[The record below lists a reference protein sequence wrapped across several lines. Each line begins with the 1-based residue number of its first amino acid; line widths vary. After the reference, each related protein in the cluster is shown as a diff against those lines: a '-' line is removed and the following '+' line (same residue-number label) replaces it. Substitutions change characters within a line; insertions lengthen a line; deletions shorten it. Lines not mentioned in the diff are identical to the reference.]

1 MLNPKNLVHQ
11 EKQLVKNT
19 EHVDFDQNSI
29 KKSWGFCVPPSDAPP
44 PDCLVAPKINS
55 RLLSFLVPVWRR
67 ALKTRRANNH
77 KHVDLV
83 LDGY

>member
-44 PDCLVAPKINS
+44 G
-55 RLLSFLVPVWRR
+55 LLGGT
-67 ALKTRRANNH
+67 KN
-77 KHVDLV
+77 
-83 LDGY
+83 

>member
-29 KKSWGFCVPPSDAPP
+29 KKSRGFCVPPSDAPP
-44 PDCLVAPKINS
+44 G
-55 RLLSFLVPVWRR
+55 LLGGT
-67 ALKTRRANNH
+67 KN
-77 KHVDLV
+77 
-83 LDGY
+83 